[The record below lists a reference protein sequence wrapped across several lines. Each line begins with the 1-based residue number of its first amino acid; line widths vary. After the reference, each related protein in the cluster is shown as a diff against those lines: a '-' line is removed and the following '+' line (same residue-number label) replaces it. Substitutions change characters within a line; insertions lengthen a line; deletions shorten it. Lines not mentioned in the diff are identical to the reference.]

1 MAKKSPAE
9 LYEEREKRFRD
20 AIELKVPDRVPV
32 VLTSNYM
39 PVRFVEGL
47 TVADSY
53 YRPAAWRKATVKT
66 FKELEPDIQSAQ
78 AGGPGDALAALSP
91 LLFKWA
97 GDGLGPNVMHQF
109 LEGQPLKP
117 EEYDLFLADPGDYT
131 LRYYLPRVWKT
142 MAPLAK
148 LPPLQSLLG
157 SNTLASRSAVF
168 GDPEVMGAFAALF
181 KAGKAQAKFAKAA
194 GNIDED
200 LALAGFPA
208 MSQGGGAAPFDVVSD
223 YLRGM
228 AGTMT
233 DMYRYPEKLSR
244 TCDYILDNSISN
256 AMTALKSKRG
266 NPKRIFSAL
275 HRGSDGFMALK
286 QFETFYWSTFKK
298 LVFAIT
304 DAGMVHVPFYEGN
317 WETRLEYLLEL
328 PKGKTIARFALTDMA
343 KAKAVLK
350 GHTCIMGGVPHGLL
364 QVGSPSE
371 VEEFVKNLI
380 QTCGKDGGFVLSTS
394 TGITH
399 EARPEN
405 VRAMLD
411 AARKYGRY

>member
-53 YRPAAWRKATVKT
+53 YRPAVWRKATVKT

-168 GDPEVMGAFAALF
+168 GDPEVMSAFAALF

-194 GNIDED
+194 GNIEED

-244 TCDYILDNSISN
+244 TCDYILDNSISERHDGLKVQTRQSQTYLLRPPPRLL
-256 AMTALKSKRG
+256 TASWRSNSSRPSTGQPLRNWSSPSPTPVWSTSRFTRGTGKRG
-266 NPKRIFSAL
+266 SNTCSNFPKA
-275 HRGSDGFMALK
+275 
-286 QFETFYWSTFKK
+286 
-298 LVFAIT
+298 
-304 DAGMVHVPFYEGN
+304 
-317 WETRLEYLLEL
+317 RL
-328 PKGKTIARFALTDMA
+328 
-343 KAKAVLK
+343 
-350 GHTCIMGGVPHGLL
+350 
-364 QVGSPSE
+364 
-371 VEEFVKNLI
+371 
-380 QTCGKDGGFVLSTS
+380 
-394 TGITH
+394 
-399 EARPEN
+399 
-405 VRAMLD
+405 
-411 AARKYGRY
+411 